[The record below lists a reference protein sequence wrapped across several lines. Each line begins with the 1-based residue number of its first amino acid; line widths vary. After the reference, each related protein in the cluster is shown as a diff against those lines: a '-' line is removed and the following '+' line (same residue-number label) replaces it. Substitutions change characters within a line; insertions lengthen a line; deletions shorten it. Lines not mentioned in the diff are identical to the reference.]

1 MNDRL
6 RRALAALLGA
16 AVLYSLYLDFIGS
29 PPEAKM
35 GNVVRIMYFHIAS
48 AVDAF
53 VGFGVCAFF
62 ALLYLLTRKLR
73 FERLAAASAAVGLV
87 FTTLVLISGS
97 IWGAAVWNTWWA
109 WDPTLTTTLILWFL
123 YIGYLLLRSSIADR
137 RRSAMVSSIY
147 GIVAAADVPL
157 INESVT
163 WWHGLHPTVIT
174 AAGFNMP
181 PSMVTTLLVSFVVF
195 LGIYVLF
202 FWMAAALTEDR
213 ARILELRERLRLH
226 MARMGERG

>member
-1 MNDRL
+1 MNRRL
-6 RRALAALLGA
+6 KTALSLMLGA
-16 AVLYSLYLDFIGS
+16 AVVYSLYLDFIWS

-53 VGFGVCAFF
+53 VGFGVCALF
-62 ALLYLLTRKLR
+62 ALLYLLTRRLR
-73 FERLAAASAAVGLV
+73 FERLAVSSAVVGLV
-87 FTTLVLISGS
+87 FTTLVLVSGS

-137 RRSAMVSSIY
+137 RRSALVSSIY

-174 AAGFNMP
+174 DAGFNMP
-181 PSMVTTLLVSFVVF
+181 PSMVVTLLASFAVF

-202 FWMAAALTEDR
+202 FWMAATLTEDQ

-226 MARMGERG
+226 MSRVSERG